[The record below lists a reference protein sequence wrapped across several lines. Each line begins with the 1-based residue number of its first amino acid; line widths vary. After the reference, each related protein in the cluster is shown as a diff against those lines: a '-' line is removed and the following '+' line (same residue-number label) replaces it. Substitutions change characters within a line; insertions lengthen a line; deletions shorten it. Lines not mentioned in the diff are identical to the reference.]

1 MGQDDEQRDT
11 PVVGYLIVASRV
23 PVGLLGGIVVV
34 LFFAAWFALETTV
47 ALVAFP
53 VAAVTANQQ
62 WIKQSWLG
70 RFPIAYREFSNE
82 RFKFL
87 RVIWNWVTDPAQ
99 AVDLNVEVG
108 GGISTSA
115 EQKAPTTP
123 EAAPEAEPAPNSS
136 TSGGHKGPTTHAA
149 QDSWLEAA
157 LGFLG
162 WAVIIGVVV
171 AVIKGCSE

>member
-1 MGQDDEQRDT
+1 MGRDDEQRDA
-11 PVVGYLIVASRV
+11 PVIGYLIVASRV
-23 PVGLLGGIVVV
+23 PVGLFGGTVVV
-34 LFFAAWFALETTV
+34 LFFAAWFALETVV

-108 GGISTSA
+108 GSSTT
-115 EQKAPTTP
+115 ENHETTSTK
-123 EAAPEAEPAPNSS
+123 AAPEAEPAPNSS
-136 TSGGHKGPTTHAA
+136 TSGEHQGPPPPVV
-149 QDSWLEAA
+149 QDSWWESA
-157 LGFLG
+157 LGFFG

-171 AVIKGCSE
+171 TVIKGCSA